1 MITLFTSRSEPI
13 ASRDR
18 RTFVRRRAFSIVI
31 AWLLATI
38 LNLTLAHYVLPLAL
52 ADSQL
57 SPFRLLKWQLLG
69 LVWLGS
75 LLNVWRSAITD
86 LLRLAVAAD
95 KSHLG

>member
-1 MITLFTSRSEPI
+1 MISLFTTQPDCVDGH
-13 ASRDR
+13 DR
-18 RTFVRRRAFSIVI
+18 RSFVRRRAIFIVL
-31 AWLLATI
+31 AWLLATV
-38 LNLTLAHYVLPLAL
+38 LNLILAHYLLPIAL

-57 SPFRLLKWQLLG
+57 SSFRLFKWQFLG

-86 LLRLAVAAD
+86 LLRLAVAN